1 MVSRYTV
8 RECTWQVDPYK
19 HQRVRQKVKSCR
31 SGVEK
36 ESGRYIAGV
45 DVLYENVL
53 V

>member
-1 MVSRYTV
+1 
-8 RECTWQVDPYK
+8 
-19 HQRVRQKVKSCR
+19 VRQRIK

-53 V
+53 VWGR